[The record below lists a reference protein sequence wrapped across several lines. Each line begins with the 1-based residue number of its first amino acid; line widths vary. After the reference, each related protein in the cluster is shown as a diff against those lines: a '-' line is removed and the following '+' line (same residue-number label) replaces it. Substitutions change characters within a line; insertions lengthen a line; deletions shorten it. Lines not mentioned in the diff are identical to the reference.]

1 MNKAVF
7 MDRDNTII
15 EDPGYLSDP
24 GGVKLLPGVE
34 LAIKSLAQAGF
45 KTVVCTNQSGV
56 ARGMLSEDDLQTIH
70 AEVRRQLADKGAHLD
85 AIYYCP
91 YHPQGTVEEYTRE
104 SDLRKPKPG
113 MLLQAEEEFDL
124 DLSESWM
131 VGDSARDIEAGQRAG
146 CRTIRVRVT
155 GETATTEREDDA
167 VQADF
172 TVRNLVEAARIVMR
186 ETDRTETWT
195 AARPS
200 AAVATA
206 PQGHPSQPLEAVPQ
220 AAGKDD
226 TATMND
232 SRVRMEILSHLR
244 RLVRQSEQE
253 EFSFLKLAGGIVQML
268 ALLTLLVAILSIL
281 GTGDRVELATFWAI
295 ISVVLQ
301 VMALTF
307 LSIQRNK

>member
-24 GGVKLLPGVE
+24 DGVKLLPGVE

-45 KTVVCTNQSGV
+45 KNVVCTNQSGV
-56 ARGMLSEDDLQTIH
+56 ARGMLSEDDLQAIH

-91 YHPQGTVEEYTRE
+91 CHPQGTVEEYTCE

-113 MLLQAEEEFDL
+113 MLLKAAEDL
-124 DLSESWM
+124 DLDLPESWM

-155 GETATTEREDDA
+155 GETSTTEREDDA

-206 PQGHPSQPLEAVPQ
+206 PAGHPTQPFETASRTP
-220 AAGKDD
+220 AADD
-226 TATMND
+226 APVMDD
-232 SRVRMEILSHLR
+232 SRVRMEILSNLR
-244 RLVRQSEQE
+244 RFVNQSEQE

-268 ALLTLLVAILSIL
+268 ALLTLLVAVLYML
-281 GTGDRVELATFWAI
+281 GSQAKIEFGIFWAT

-307 LSIQRNK
+307 FSIQRNK